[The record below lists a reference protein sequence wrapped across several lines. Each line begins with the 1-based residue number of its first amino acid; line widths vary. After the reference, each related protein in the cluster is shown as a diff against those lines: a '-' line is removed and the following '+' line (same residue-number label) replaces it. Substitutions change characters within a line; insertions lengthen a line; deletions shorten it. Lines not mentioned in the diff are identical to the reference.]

1 MKRLVVATAMA
12 LISVSVLWLA
22 DFLGR
27 GASESVAATSRAQ
40 EGPRYSYTGPTI
52 ISGVRVID
60 GLGNAPVENQDI
72 LVADGAILAI
82 GPTGSLDVPSD
93 AMRLDGADMTA
104 LPGLM
109 DLHIHTQGGWANGL
123 IPGESYKVTY
133 DDETV
138 QQRLSG
144 YLYAGVTTVLDLG
157 VDHEYVLAKR
167 EQISNGGLMGPRFFT
182 TGVPWSQAPS
192 GWDSGNTGADAF
204 SISTKVADFAELPA
218 QMQKYADDGIEIIK
232 IYSGISAM
240 AAQEVIK
247 EAHRHDI
254 LVVADLWGLNMNQM
268 WMRVTGLDGYAHTG
282 AFSDV
287 SREDLQWM
295 ADNDR
300 VHISTIT
307 VGEKMAGARVKDED
321 GQKLMLT
328 EPLIVD
334 IWGEDAVEEFYRVYP
349 QIRESYYEGPESF
362 YQQSNFGD
370 LSKFRDTAMRNIKT
384 AYDVGMP
391 IGCGTDDIY
400 ASLWPGESTHREM
413 ELLVMAGIPP
423 IDAIKMCTSNSAKI
437 LRRDEEFGS
446 LQAGLSADILIVEG
460 NPAKNIS
467 DTRNVRYVFLR
478 GKQVDRESLT
488 LKD

>member
-1 MKRLVVATAMA
+1 MRPKTRAVLVGLTLFTAIA
-12 LISVSVLWLA
+12 GV
-22 DFLGR
+22 
-27 GASESVAATSRAQ
+27 EAQ
-40 EGPRYSYTGPTI
+40 EGPRYSSTGPTI
-52 ISGVRVID
+52 ITGVRLID
-60 GLGNAPVENQDI
+60 GLGNAPANNQDI
-72 LVADGAILAI
+72 LIVDGKIARI
-82 GPTGSLDVPSD
+82 GPTGSLDVPQG
-93 AMRLDGADMTA
+93 ALAIDGASLSAM
-104 LPGLM
+104 PGLM

-123 IPGESYKVTY
+123 IPGEAYEVTY
-133 DDETV
+133 DDESV

-157 VDHEYVLAKR
+157 VDHEYVLGKR
-167 EQISNGGLMGPRFFT
+167 EQINGGDLMGPRFFT
-182 TGVPWSQAPS
+182 TGIAWSQAPS

-204 SISTKVADFAELPA
+204 SISTKVADFAEIPA
-218 QMQKYADDGIEIIK
+218 QMQKYADDGIEVIK
-232 IYSGISAM
+232 LYSGISAM

-287 SREDLQWM
+287 SRDDLQWM
-295 ADNDR
+295 VDNNR

-307 VGEKMAGARVKDED
+307 VGEKMAGARVKDEN
-321 GQKLMLT
+321 GQKSMLN

-349 QIRESYYEGPESF
+349 QIRENYYEGPDSF

-370 LSKFRDTAMRNIKT
+370 LSKFRGTAMRNIKT
-384 AYDVGMP
+384 AYDVDML

-423 IDAIKMCTSNSAKI
+423 IDAIKMCTGNAAKI

-446 LQAGLSADILIVEG
+446 LQAGMSADIVLVEG

-467 DTRNVRYVFLR
+467 DTRNVRHVFLR
-478 GKQVDRESLT
+478 GKQVDRESLK
-488 LKD
+488 LKE

>member
-1 MKRLVVATAMA
+1 MSTYESKFLALGLVLIIAIGCATD
-12 LISVSVLWLA
+12 S
-22 DFLGR
+22 F
-27 GASESVAATSRAQ
+27 AQ
-40 EGPRYSYTGPTI
+40 QRPRYSHTGPI
-52 ISGVRVID
+52 VISDVRVID
-60 GLGNAPVENQDI
+60 GLGNEPQENQEI
-72 LVADGAILAI
+72 LIVDGKIAGIGPAGSLGVPQGALAI
-82 GPTGSLDVPSD
+82 
-93 AMRLDGADMTA
+93 DGEGMTA
-104 LPGLM
+104 MPGLM
-109 DLHIHTQGGWANGL
+109 DLHIHTQGGWANAL
-123 IPGESYKVTY
+123 IPGEAYAVPY
-133 DDETV
+133 DDESV

-144 YLYAGVTTVLDLG
+144 YLYAGVTTVLDIG
-157 VDHEYVLAKR
+157 GDHDYVLGKR
-167 EQISNGGLMGPRFFT
+167 EQIRKGELMGPRFFT
-182 TGVPWSQAPS
+182 TGIAWSQAPS
-192 GWDSGNTGADAF
+192 GWDSGNTGATGAF
-204 SISTKVADFAELPA
+204 SVSTKVADFAELPA

-232 IYSGISAM
+232 LYSGISAM

-307 VGEKMAGARVKDED
+307 VGEKMAGDRVKDEN
-321 GQKLMLT
+321 GQKLMLN

-334 IWGEDAVEEFYRVYP
+334 IWGEDVVEDFYRVYP
-349 QIRESYYEGPESF
+349 EIRASYYEGPDSF

-370 LSKFRDTAMRNIKT
+370 LSKFRGTALRNIKT
-384 AYDVGMP
+384 AYDVGML

-423 IDAIKMCTSNSAKI
+423 LDAIKMCTSNAAKI
-437 LRRDEEFGS
+437 LRREAEFGS
-446 LQAGLSADILIVEG
+446 LQAGLSADIVLVEG
-460 NPAKNIS
+460 NPAGDIS
-467 DTRNVRYVFLR
+467 DSRNVRHVFLR
-478 GKQVDRESLT
+478 GKQVDRDSLK
-488 LKD
+488 LKN